1 MSGAAYS
8 KPVSALQRSI
18 SYFSAL
24 FRATISGNHVRASS
38 YEPSGGVRGT
48 EKAVAAFVSDA
59 FTLPER
65 ITDQT

>member
-48 EKAVAAFVSDA
+48 EKAVAAFAS
-59 FTLPER
+59 
-65 ITDQT
+65 